1 MKLQDRKDVQN
12 FIIDKTNNMLGC
24 FTVSQCKL
32 FRKMFP
38 NWPKDLTSEQLANAI
53 DICERTLKKQKDGL
67 YKETVDKPT
76 HHRRQTTPPPRT
88 IKALLMQYKP
98 LAIEN
103 ERQYHEASEWVDEL
117 AILDKRT
124 AGQERFLETL
134 TVLMEAYEEQH
145 YKM

>member
-1 MKLQDRKDVQN
+1 MN
-12 FIIDKTNNMLGC
+12 
-24 FTVSQCKL
+24 
-32 FRKMFP
+32 
-38 NWPKDLTSEQLANAI
+38 
-53 DICERTLKKQKDGL
+53 
-67 YKETVDKPT
+67 KPT

-88 IKALLMQYKP
+88 IEALLMQYKP

-145 YKM
+145 HSVSTKDITPLHSLQFLVQENGLSGRDLGRILGDESLGNRILRGERELSKAHIRKLADYFKVRPDLFF

>member
-1 MKLQDRKDVQN
+1 MN
-12 FIIDKTNNMLGC
+12 
-24 FTVSQCKL
+24 
-32 FRKMFP
+32 
-38 NWPKDLTSEQLANAI
+38 
-53 DICERTLKKQKDGL
+53 
-67 YKETVDKPT
+67 KPT

-88 IKALLMQYKP
+88 IEALLMQYKP

-103 ERQYHEASEWVDEL
+103 EQQYHEASEWVDEL

-145 YKM
+145 HSVSTKDITPLHSLQFLVQENGLSGRDLGRILGDESLGNRILRGERELSKAHIRKLADYFKVSPDLFF